1 MEDSP
6 YIQRLKKNL
15 ESSTQ
20 NIQDAKAA
28 LNSNILDENQMY
40 SKIGEAIQKSPVR
53 ERTSV
58 PTYSS
63 PAVNRMP
70 PSPLPENTEVLQVI
84 PVDEKRQLEIR
95 MDPTNP
101 GKFEYVAVTNDME
114 LQHNQ
119 FRTKDTPYPPEV
131 PRVMRKDIA
140 SLRVDADGHVG
151 FVKSGYRGT
160 KEGAVERLMMEASK
174 RNMTPYSSNLLEPG
188 KKMVSK
194 FKDAYDNTAKEKY
207 LAKIKNFLDTGKT
220 GKIWSAVA
228 PYIGPAGT
236 ALTAGAILASPNP
249 AEAAVAE
256 GIDSVIPGG
265 VGELGQNDSEVL
277 RDRKYRSANLIPNA
291 GMLGDYTDAPD
302 TGRYQQK
309 MRQLSN
315 RGM

>member
-1 MEDSP
+1 MEDSSP
-6 YIQRLKKNL
+6 YFQRLKREYEDRLKNVK
-15 ESSTQ
+15 EARSTV
-20 NIQDAKAA
+20 
-28 LNSNILDENQMY
+28 NSTTLDENEMY
-40 SKIGEAIQKSPVR
+40 SKIGESFKKSPVR
-53 ERTSV
+53 EKFTST
-58 PTYSS
+58 PTDRNMHRSHQS
-63 PAVNRMP
+63 
-70 PSPLPENTEVLQVI
+70 PSPEYTETLQVI
-84 PVDEKRQLEIR
+84 PVDDKRQVEIR
-95 MDPTNP
+95 VDPSHP
-101 GKFEYVAVTNDME
+101 DRFEYVAVTDDME
-114 LQHNQ
+114 LQKNP
-119 FRTKDTPYPPEV
+119 FRPKDSPYPPEI
-131 PRVMRKDIA
+131 PKQMRKDIA
-140 SLRVDADGHVG
+140 SLKVDSTGHVG
-151 FVKSGYRGT
+151 FVSAGFRGS
-160 KEGAVERLMMEASK
+160 KEGAVERLMMEAAK
-174 RNMTPYSSNLLEPG
+174 RDMTPYSPNMLEQG
-188 KKMVSK
+188 KKMVNK
-194 FKDAYDNTAKEKY
+194 FKNTYEETPKEKY
-207 LAKIKNFLDTGKT
+207 LAKLKNFLDTGKA